1 MNLQVYSELVFNL
14 FKNAW
19 DQGRSLNFLTTSE
32 KRSVR
37 AIHELPLH
45 FVLQA
50 KSKLNCR

>member
-32 KRSVR
+32 KSQNESGSD
-37 AIHELPLH
+37 ISLI
-45 FVLQA
+45 
-50 KSKLNCR
+50 SIS